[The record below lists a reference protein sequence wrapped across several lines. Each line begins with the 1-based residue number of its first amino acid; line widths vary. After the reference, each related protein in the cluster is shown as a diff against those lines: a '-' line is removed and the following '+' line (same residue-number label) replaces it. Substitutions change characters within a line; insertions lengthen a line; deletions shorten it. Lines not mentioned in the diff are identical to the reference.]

1 MRNLETGKDKIQK
14 ICDAIRKETLDPA
27 KQEAREIVENAHL
40 QAAQILREATEKAER
55 LKKEAE
61 KEMEEKRRIFQSSL
75 QLSCRQGL
83 ESFKQKIEH
92 ELFNRE
98 LSQAVDHEMVKP
110 QLIAQIVEGFVRVLE
125 QQGMEE
131 DFEVLIPK
139 HISPRSINTLLAS
152 NILARLKEGSVHI
165 GDFHGGAQIRLK
177 DRKLTVD
184 LSEAFVKELI
194 GSYIRRDF
202 RDLLFQV

>member
-1 MRNLETGKDKIQK
+1 MRNLETGKEKIQK

-40 QAAQILREATEKAER
+40 QAAQILREAKEKEEL
-55 LKKEAE
+55 LKKETE
-61 KEMEEKRRIFQSSL
+61 KEIAEKRRTFQSSL

-83 ESFKQKIEH
+83 EAFKQKIEQ

-98 LSQAVDHEMVKP
+98 LSSLVDHEMAKP
-110 QLIAQIVEGFVRVLE
+110 QLIAQIVEGFIRTLE
-125 QQGMEE
+125 QQGIDE
-131 DFEVLIPK
+131 DFDILIPK
-139 HISPRSINTLLAS
+139 QITPRSINTLLS
-152 NILARLKEGSVHI
+152 SSILKRLKESSVQI

-177 DRKLTVD
+177 DRKLTID
-184 LSEAFVKELI
+184 FSEAFVKELI